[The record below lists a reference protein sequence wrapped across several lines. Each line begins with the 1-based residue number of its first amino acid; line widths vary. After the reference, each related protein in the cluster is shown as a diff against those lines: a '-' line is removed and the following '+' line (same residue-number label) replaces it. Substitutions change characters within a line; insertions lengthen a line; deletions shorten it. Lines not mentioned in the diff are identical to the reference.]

1 MADGEPRVAPAAPT
15 APPAAGPPASI
26 PGEASRHG
34 FGPDA
39 VQLLRTTQAIQYQLS
54 QMADTKANIVLAIT
68 FVIFSATLSQAKGGT
83 PPPLPL
89 LIMGF
94 AAFVAATL
102 AVMAVL
108 PSVKAVPLSPEGPR
122 NILFF
127 GAFSQLSEEE
137 FVERLFAN
145 LNDNRA
151 VFETF
156 AHDIYQNGHVLAVKK
171 YRLLGYAYRVLLVG
185 LFLSAGAFG
194 APYAMKLVGFL
205 NGG

>member
-1 MADGEPRVAPAAPT
+1 M
-15 APPAAGPPASI
+15 SI

-68 FVIFSATLSQAKGGT
+68 FVIFSLTLGQAKGGSA
-83 PPPLPL
+83 PPLPL
-89 LIMGF
+89 LLLGA
-94 AAFVAATL
+94 AAFVSATL

-108 PSVKAVPLSPEGPR
+108 PSVRASTPRTDEGA

-127 GAFSQLSEEE
+127 GAFSRLSEEE
-137 FVERLFAN
+137 FTRRL
-145 LNDNRA
+145 LGSLGDNRA

-156 AHDIYQNGHVLAVKK
+156 ARDIYQNGHVLAVKK
-171 YRLLGYAYRVLLVG
+171 YRLLGYAYRVLLLG
-185 LFLSAGAFG
+185 LFSSAAAFITPIIVHWTTG
-194 APYAMKLVGFL
+194 R
-205 NGG
+205 

>member
-1 MADGEPRVAPAAPT
+1 MADGEPRAPAA
-15 APPAAGPPASI
+15 ASGPPASI

-68 FVIFSATLSQAKGGT
+68 FVIFSATLSQAKAGQ

-89 LIMGF
+89 LVMGF

-108 PSVKAVPLSPEGPR
+108 PSVKAVPLSPNGPR
-122 NILFF
+122 NLLFF

-137 FVERLFAN
+137 FIERL
-145 LNDNRA
+145 LGSLSDNRA

-156 AHDIYQNGHVLAVKK
+156 AHDIYQNGRVLAVKK
-171 YRLLGYAYRVLLVG
+171 YRLLGYAYRVLL
-185 LFLSAGAFG
+185 
-194 APYAMKLVGFL
+194 
-205 NGG
+205 

>member
-1 MADGEPRVAPAAPT
+1 MAMADGEPRGAAPS
-15 APPAAGPPASI
+15 PASGPPVSI
-26 PGEASRHG
+26 PGDASRHG

-68 FVIFSATLSQAKGGT
+68 FVIFSATLSQAKGGQA
-83 PPPLPL
+83 PPLPL
-89 LIMGF
+89 LIMGA

-108 PSVKAVPLSPEGPR
+108 PSVKAAPLSPDGPR

-127 GAFSQLSEEE
+127 GAFSQLSEEA
-137 FVERLFAN
+137 FIERL
-145 LNDNRA
+145 LGSLSDNRA

-156 AHDIYQNGHVLAVKK
+156 AHDIYQNGRVLALKK

-185 LFLSAGAFG
+185 LFLSAAAFV
-194 APYAMKLVGFL
+194 APYAMKLAGL
-205 NGG
+205 G